1 MEVLK
6 TAKVVDKPLHRKGCL
21 GWESGR
27 GTACWKKRKS
37 FGKVLALR
45 MLGWGCV
52 RRRRKGTANRT
63 TERKKRPE
71 KGAFEADEA
80 GFRGL

>member
-27 GTACWKKRKS
+27 GTAFWKKRKS
-37 FGKVLALR
+37 FGKALALR
-45 MLGWGCV
+45 TLG
-52 RRRRKGTANRT
+52 
-63 TERKKRPE
+63 
-71 KGAFEADEA
+71 
-80 GFRGL
+80 